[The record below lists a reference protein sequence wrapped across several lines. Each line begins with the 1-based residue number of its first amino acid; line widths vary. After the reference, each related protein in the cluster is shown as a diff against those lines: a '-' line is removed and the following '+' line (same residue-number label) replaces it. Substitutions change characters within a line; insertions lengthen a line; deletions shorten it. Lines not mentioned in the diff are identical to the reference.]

1 MKESLVSRDF
11 IFISDHKTSK
21 RAKPGKSPLD
31 LVSSSVSV
39 PHATIL
45 PPVFLAAPPV
55 WRKEC
60 GPSFF
65 QPVSERV
72 TVIPLVGNESLGPR
86 FGATFPSIMDPD
98 VLQGLFS
105 QDHFRRRGRVD
116 VASQWN
122 TLTIDH
128 HHPLRS
134 FAPLG
139 FSDCRAPFF
148 AGAKLPSMKASFQS
162 RMPCLS
168 SWERKVRQIF
178 SHTPSSSQRL
188 SLLQQVA
195 GLGYRSGRSFPRAP
209 VRKTHRIPSITLRSF
224 ALGRPLLRGISSL
237 GSKGSIFSHCSSVK
251 NSVRRLIGS
260 PPVSLIREKAQKY
273 KYLFVLNAISITWL
287 F

>member
-1 MKESLVSRDF
+1 MKESRVHRDF
-11 IFISDHKTSK
+11 MFISDHETPK
-21 RAKPGKSPLD
+21 RAKPGKGPLD
-31 LVSSSVSV
+31 FVSPAVSVS
-39 PHATIL
+39 HATVLL
-45 PPVFLAAPPV
+45 PFFLPVLPV
-55 WRKEC
+55 GRQE
-60 GPSFF
+60 GDPSSF
-65 QPVSERV
+65 QPVPERV
-72 TVIPLVGNESLGPR
+72 TVIPLVGDESLGPR
-86 FGATFPSIMDPD
+86 FGATFPSNMDPD

-105 QDHFRRRGRVD
+105 QGHFRWRGRVD

-148 AGAKLPSMKASFQS
+148 AGAKLPSMKASLQS
-162 RMPCLS
+162 RIPSLS

-195 GLGYRSGRSFPRAP
+195 GLGYRSERSFQRAP

-260 PPVSLIREKAQKY
+260 PPGSLIREKTQKY
-273 KYLFVLNAISITWL
+273 KYLFIPDAISITWH